1 MDHVA
6 QQEPVETTRADLVR
20 WLEDSVSRG
29 ERVVLGITG
38 PPGVG
43 KSTLTEELVDA
54 LSFTPKVVGMD
65 AFHLA
70 HRHLEEVGSVAR
82 KGAHFTFDAW
92 GFVSLLRRIRN
103 QELDEVVFAA
113 RFDRSIEDSIA
124 AAIPI
129 TLADRVIIV
138 EGNYLLLDQP
148 PWSEVR
154 HLLSRCVYLDLDDE
168 TRLDRLINRHI
179 AFGKTMEHAR
189 RHVSSSDELNARLI
203 KQTRHL
209 ADAVLAA

>member
-1 MDHVA
+1 VGQSETA
-6 QQEPVETTRADLVR
+6 EPVDTTRAGLVK
-20 WLEDSVSRG
+20 WLEESLVRG

-43 KSTLTEELVDA
+43 KSTLTEELTAA
-54 LSFTPKVVGMD
+54 LSVTPRVVGMD

-70 HRHLEEVGSVAR
+70 HQHLEDAGLVER
-82 KGAHFTFDAW
+82 KGAHFTFDGW

-103 QELDEVVFAA
+103 QELDEVVFVA

-129 TLADRVIIV
+129 TLADRVVIV
-138 EGNYLLLDQP
+138 EGNYLLLDLP
-148 PWSEVR
+148 PWAEVR

-168 TRLDRLINRHI
+168 TRLERLIRRHI
-179 AFGKTMEHAR
+179 EFGKTPEHAR
-189 RHVSSSDELNARLI
+189 HHVAKSDELNTQLI
-203 KQTRHL
+203 AQTRHL
-209 ADAVLAA
+209 ADAVLRF

>member
-1 MDHVA
+1 MGQPQTA
-6 QQEPVETTRADLVR
+6 EPVEITRSGLIQ
-20 WLEDSVSRG
+20 WLEESLTRG
-29 ERVVLGITG
+29 ERVLLGITG

-43 KSTLTEELVDA
+43 KSTLTEELTAA
-54 LSFTPKVVGMD
+54 LSVTPQVVGMD

-70 HRHLEEVGSVAR
+70 HQHLEETGLVDR
-82 KGAHFTFDAW
+82 KGAYFTFDAW

-103 QELDEVVFAA
+103 QDVDEVVFAA

-138 EGNYLLLDQP
+138 EGNYLLLDIQ

-154 HLLSRCVYLDLDDE
+154 HLLTRCVYLDLDDE
-168 TRLDRLINRHI
+168 TRLDRLIRRHI
-179 AFGKTMEHAR
+179 EFGKTAEHAQ
-189 RHVSSSDELNARLI
+189 RHVARSDELNTQLI
-203 KQTRHL
+203 TQTRHL
-209 ADAVLAA
+209 ADAVLRF